1 MALKSI
7 YKRRRNPMNGMGPLP
22 NGMPSMSQGQ
32 SPSMRSQFPRQRY
45 RPLAPQPR
53 QHTTYNLAV
62 PGRKLKQR
70 GRAIIDANP
79 YKTSLK
85 ALQRGTNVPIRL
97 IGGEVRGHGGS
108 RYSRQRKAYY
118 DNLNREAAAKA
129 NAPKVVRDKEGN
141 IMDDDPANI
150 KRRRQEKL
158 EDIKRRIEEN
168 KGLDWLDDGG
178 PSLGLSWLN
187 RNID

>member
-32 SPSMRSQFPRQRY
+32 PPSMRSQFPRQRY

-129 NAPKVVRDKEGN
+129 NAGMEPK
-141 IMDDDPANI
+141 
-150 KRRRQEKL
+150 
-158 EDIKRRIEEN
+158 DIKTKEQMDNEKWMEFFGNQGPRGEGRTTAEILRDLKNRR
-168 KGLDWLDDGG
+168 
-178 PSLGLSWLN
+178 
-187 RNID
+187 